1 MTRSGRVEADP
12 SDVLAPTFAS
22 IGDFRDDAI
31 HVPGLARHRQPSS
44 GQPDDDTAM
53 VIVQRPS
60 SSDRASRF
68 PESRTIHDSESSR

>member
-31 HVPGLARHRQPSS
+31 HVPAWR
-44 GQPDDDTAM
+44 A
-53 VIVQRPS
+53 IVNQAAASPTTIQRW
-60 SSDRASRF
+60 
-68 PESRTIHDSESSR
+68 